1 MLLIIFIFYC
11 FLYGYHEIEDY
22 SANKNKNCDDI
33 YVEQKET

>member
-22 SANKNKNCDDI
+22 KNKNCDDI
-33 YVEQKET
+33 YVEQKES